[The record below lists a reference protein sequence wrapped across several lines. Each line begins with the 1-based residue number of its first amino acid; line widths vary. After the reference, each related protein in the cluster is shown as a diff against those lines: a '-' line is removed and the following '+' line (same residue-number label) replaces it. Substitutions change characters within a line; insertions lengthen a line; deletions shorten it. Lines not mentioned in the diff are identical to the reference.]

1 MLPLHAEFG
10 SVVDLIG
17 CVARSPEPRGDCLA
31 FVVAGEELVQFSD
44 GNVREMAFYQRC
56 LIERNSPYVGN
67 ILKGAAVTATG
78 RLWQTRNS
86 ITHKSRVEVKVS
98 RVFQIERPTADLIRD
113 GGGGYR
119 LRHGYQQVL
128 VSGRAGGAALH
139 GLIENDTELMSV
151 SLAVPEHTRTE
162 VHWVDVCSYGPLASA
177 DVVRGQRV
185 VVRGRLWNRVKT
197 LPAGGRHTFTV
208 VEASQMYTSQ
218 VYRQGTPGGEAGLP
232 GN

>member
-1 MLPLHAEFG
+1 M
-10 SVVDLIG
+10 DLIG

-56 LIERNSPYVGN
+56 LIERSSPYVGN

-78 RLWQTRNS
+78 RLWQTKNS

-98 RVFQIERPTADLIRD
+98 RVLQIERPAADLIQD

-119 LRHGYQQVL
+119 LRNGYQQVL
-128 VSGRAGGAALH
+128 VSGRAGGAAQH
-139 GLIENDTELMSV
+139 GLLENNTELMSV
-151 SLAVPEHTRTE
+151 CLAIPDHARGE
-162 VHWVDVCSYGPLASA
+162 VHWVDVCSYGPLAST

-185 VVRGRLWNRVKT
+185 IVRGRLWNRAKT
-197 LPAGGRHTFTV
+197 LPSGGRHTFTV
-208 VEASQMYTSQ
+208 VEASRVCISQ
-218 VYRQGTPGGEAGLP
+218 VHRHIGTAAPIL
-232 GN
+232 N

>member
-1 MLPLHAEFG
+1 MPPLHAEFG
-10 SVVDLIG
+10 SAVDLIG

-56 LIERNSPYVGN
+56 LIERHSPYVGN

-86 ITHKSRVEVKVS
+86 ITRKSRVEVKVS
-98 RVFQIERPTADLIRD
+98 RVLQIERPVADLIRD

-128 VSGRAGGAALH
+128 VSGRAGGAALR
-139 GLIENDTELMSV
+139 GVIENGTELTSV
-151 SLAVPEHTRTE
+151 SLAVPDHTRTE

-185 VVRGRLWNRVKT
+185 IVRGRLWNRVKT
-197 LPAGGRHTFTV
+197 LPAGTRHTFTV
-208 VEASQMYTSQ
+208 VEASQMYAGQ
-218 VYRQGTPGGEAGLP
+218 VHRTRVPAS
-232 GN
+232 